1 MISRNLTRRLERLE
15 SRIHPIVGEPTI
27 MTIEFVD
34 KDLNVVDR
42 LDITLAAPALHAGRR
57 TRPR

>member
-1 MISRNLTRRLERLE
+1 
-15 SRIHPIVGEPTI
+15 

-34 KDLNVVDR
+34 KDRKVVDR
-42 LDITLAAPALHAGRR
+42 LDITLAAPALHARQR

>member
-15 SRIHPIVGEPTI
+15 SRIQPIVGEPRI

-34 KDLNVVDR
+34 KDRKVVDR
-42 LDITLAAPALHAGRR
+42 REITLAAPALHAGQ
-57 TRPR
+57 PP

>member
-15 SRIHPIVGEPTI
+15 SRIQPIVGEPRI

-34 KDLNVVDR
+34 KDRKVVDR
-42 LDITLAAPALHAGRR
+42 LDITLAAPALHAR
-57 TRPR
+57 